1 MDSVGQPTV
10 KEADKMSP
18 SPSSLVKY
26 GYYGFDG
33 FWIDELKRL
42 GSNVWEQGILGPT
55 EKRFMK
61 VWLQDA
67 GFVDKQG
74 NPTSLFLML
83 SSNPHISN
91 NTIASIAWVN
101 LCYNSPL
108 IRWAVFSMPYSDV
121 TREEIAELM
130 AYTKTPDDAL
140 ELPLEKRKVLS
151 KLLIQSVENF
161 FYRLYFIGVRKGDD
175 KKILTTTIC
184 QAEDVD
190 ATAFLYAMY
199 KGAEAK
205 GTYELTLSQLQ
216 QYAEVLSDKSLAQ
229 VAQSMNKPVFLSP
242 LKMFPMTTMETKRL
256 LRGLSTTYHDF
267 MYVELIRDLDNIF
280 LNRSK
285 TSLDVVDYAVKQA
298 IKMRDREKEL

>member
-1 MDSVGQPTV
+1 M
-10 KEADKMSP
+10 KP
-18 SPSSLVKY
+18 SPSLGKY
-26 GYYGFDG
+26 GSYGFDR
-33 FWIDELKRL
+33 FWIEELKRY
-42 GSNVWEQGILGPT
+42 GSDVWEQSYLGPT

-74 NPTSLFLML
+74 NPTALFQIL
-83 SSNPHISN
+83 SADPYISD
-91 NTIASIAWVN
+91 NTVASIAWVN

-108 IRWAVFSMPYSDV
+108 IRWAVYSMPYSDV
-121 TREEIAELM
+121 TREELVELM
-130 AYTKTPDDAL
+130 AHTEMPDDTP

-151 KLLIQSVENF
+151 KLLMQSVENF
-161 FYRLYFIGVRKGDD
+161 FYKLYFIGIKERDG
-175 KKILTTTIC
+175 KKVLTTTIC

-190 ATAFLYAMY
+190 ATAFLYAFY
-199 KGAEAK
+199 KGAEVK
-205 GTYELTLSQLQ
+205 GTYELTLSQLKQ
-216 QYAEVLSDKSLAQ
+216 GAEIFSGQSLAQ
-229 VAQSMNKPVFLSP
+229 VAQGMSKPVFLSP